1 VALASPKI
9 LLGHSDITSLQICLW
24 QKFGWVTLYGPMVA
38 STLAYGSGAPKGY
51 DRDSLLRALTET
63 KSGWLLDLKAQPI
76 IPGTVEGVLLGG
88 CLTLVETTLG
98 TPWELDTH
106 GAILVLEDRGMK
118 PYQVDRALMHLKQ
131 AGKFR
136 AVAGII
142 LGDFPECEAPAGSES
157 VKDVAHRILAPLGVP
172 VVWGAPVGHTERP
185 CSHCRWAFAPISRF
199 QERRTTKRSSKFSNQ
214 RVRREAAL
222 GILYDRSTPGRA
234 GERSIRRR

>member
-1 VALASPKI
+1 MLS
-9 LLGHSDITSLQICLW
+9 TETRN
-24 QKFGWVTLYGPMVA
+24 GWV
-38 STLAYGSGAPKGY
+38 
-51 DRDSLLRALTET
+51 
-63 KSGWLLDLKAQPI
+63 LDLKAEPL
-76 IPGTVEGVLLGG
+76 IPGSAEGLLLGG

-136 AVAGII
+136 GVAGII
-142 LGDFPECEAPAGSES
+142 LGDFPECEAPAGTES

-185 CSHCRWAFAPISRF
+185 MLTLPLGVRAHLTVSGTAVHDTQLEILDRPA
-199 QERRTTKRSSKFSNQ
+199 RRD
-214 RVRREAAL
+214 AAS
-222 GILYDRSTPGRA
+222 GILYACKSRHSRDGLADHLKETGDRIA
-234 GERSIRRR
+234 